1 MLASIEEVLAA
12 LNRAEVRYLVVG
24 GVAVL
29 LHGHLRPIAG
39 LELFVQLEPDN
50 AGKSIAVMFALGFKS
65 RAPVPATSFAD
76 PAARKKWARE
86 KGLKTL
92 PFWSPSR
99 AGFPVDFLID
109 EPFDF
114 EAAFGRAHK
123 LPVGATFAQVPSITD
138 LITLQRSAGQLDDVK
153 ALEALRNS
161 PAALREAPPVE
172 AVRDTY
178 KPRSPG

>member
-29 LHGHLRPIAG
+29 LHGQLRPIAG
-39 LELFVQLEPDN
+39 LELVVQLEPDN

-76 PAARKKWARE
+76 AAARKKWARE
-86 KGLKTL
+86 KGLKVL

-99 AGFPVDFLID
+99 AGFPVEFALE

-114 EAAFGRAHK
+114 AAVFGRAHK
-123 LPVGATFAQVPSITD
+123 LPVGATFAQVPSVTD
-138 LITLQRSAGQLDDVK
+138 LIVLQRAAGKHDDVA
-153 ALEALRNS
+153 ALEALRDA
-161 PAALREAPPVE
+161 PAAQREAPPPE
-172 AVRDTY
+172 KIKDLYSR
-178 KPRSPG
+178 P